1 MFFGRFPLLIIA
13 LALTALAAVA
23 CGAAGE
29 ADIAPASAP
38 GATVQPAGEP
48 SSSSTTTPGRSE
60 APIKEGAV
68 VPDFELPRAAG
79 GTVRLSDAYSRAN
92 TVLVFYRGYF

>member
-1 MFFGRFPLLIIA
+1 MFFGRSPLLIIA

-29 ADIAPASAP
+29 ADIASAP

-48 SSSSTTTPGRSE
+48 SSSNSTTPGRSE